1 MEDDRTGA
9 VSVDPTGTSAPSAA
23 TSSLA
28 QELRAARPAKKAEPA
43 KKGMATPTRRR
54 RASTGSDEERTTP
67 AVFARQSVEELRKA
81 VWPSGHEVWQYFV
94 VVLVFVL
101 FIMAFVLALDTGF
114 GALLLQL
121 LG

>member
-1 MEDDRTGA
+1 MEDDRTGT
-9 VSVDPTGTSAPSAA
+9 VSVDPTDTSAPFAG

-28 QELRAARPAKKAEPA
+28 ADLRASRPAKKAIPA
-43 KKGMATPTRRR
+43 KKGVATPPRRR
-54 RASTGSDEERTTP
+54 RSASASEVERTTP
-67 AVFARQSVEELRKA
+67 AAFVRQSAEELRKA
-81 VWPSGHEVWQYFV
+81 VWPSGHEVWQYFL

-101 FIMAFVLALDTGF
+101 FIMAFVLALDTAF